1 MRLWSGKPFKKLVFG
16 LVNNAGRNNTGRKT
30 SYHKGG
36 GHKQSYRIVDFKR
49 DIYDIPAMV
58 IRLEYDP
65 NRSANI
71 ALVCYRNGIFSYI
84 IAPKSLKVGDLI
96 INSKKPLIGLGNSI
110 PIKYIPIGTFIYNIE
125 IKPNGG
131 AKIARSAGVT
141 GKVMSRSTGG
151 FVEVLLAS
159 KQTYLVPEDCNVC
172 VGVVSNVDHY
182 LRVIGKAGRSRW
194 LNRRPVTRGI
204 AMNPID
210 HPHGGGGG
218 KAKGG
223 RCSVTPWGIF
233 TKGQPTR
240 DRKNKKRSG

>member
-1 MRLWSGKPFKKLVFG
+1 MTILENKPFKQLTFG
-16 LVNNAGRNNTGRKT
+16 LVNHAGCNNTGRKT

-36 GHKQSYRIVDFKR
+36 GHKQKYRLIDFKR
-49 DIYDIPAMV
+49 DIYDIPAIV

-65 NRSANI
+65 NRSALI
-71 ALVCYRNGIFSYI
+71 ALICYQHGVFSYI
-84 IAPKSLKVGDLI
+84 IAPKNLNPGELI
-96 INSKKPLIGLGNSI
+96 LNSKQGIIGNGNCI
-110 PIKYIPIGTFIYNIE
+110 PIKFVSIGTFIYNIE
-125 IKPNGG
+125 LKPFRG
-131 AKIARSAGVT
+131 AQLLRSAGVT
-141 GKVMSRSTGG
+141 GKVVSRSLNG

-159 KQTYLVPEDCNVC
+159 KKIVLIPEDCQVC
-172 VGVVSNVDHY
+172 IGVVSNNDHY
-182 LRVIGKAGRSRW
+182 LENIGKAGRSRW
-194 LNRRPVTRGI
+194 LNKRPVVRGI